1 MRRLVIILAIA
12 LMAAMSLAG
21 PVAAKRDFGSAYI
34 NDAVYRVFGNKANV
48 PDGTG
53 TDPFAIFTNSTRND
67 QFGVAEFAPG
77 SAGNH
82 HGGRW
87 AIYRATWTGGDPE
100 TLVTSW
106 SQLEALRMSG
116 DLTLTRDEA
125 ADFRCPVLGNP
136 QSLPA

>member
-1 MRRLVIILAIA
+1 MRRLVVTLIIGLLAT
-12 LMAAMSLAG
+12 MSLAG
-21 PVAAKRDFGSAYI
+21 PVAAKRDFGAVYV

-53 TDPFAIFTNSTRND
+53 TDPFAIFTNSTNGD
-67 QFGVAEFAPG
+67 QFGVAEFGPG
-77 SAGNH
+77 SAGGH

-87 AIYRATWTGGDPE
+87 AIYRATWTAGDSN

-106 SQLEALRMSG
+106 DQLEALELSG
-116 DLTLTRDEA
+116 ALTLTRDPE

-136 QSLPA
+136 S